1 MIEKITDVK
10 LNVRPVFI
18 GLVHQYYYEGP
29 CRFGKDEE
37 LEKDYDVFRTPSY
50 TVSSRK
56 MLQKICHWTQ
66 SI

>member
-29 CRFGKDEE
+29 C
-37 LEKDYDVFRTPSY
+37 LLY
-50 TVSSRK
+50 TS
-56 MLQKICHWTQ
+56 
-66 SI
+66 

>member
-29 CRFGKDEE
+29 CRFGKGEE
-37 LEKDYDVFRTPSY
+37 LEKDYGSVW
-50 TVSSRK
+50 VSS
-56 MLQKICHWTQ
+56 
-66 SI
+66 